1 MSRMVSIFLPHLP
14 LERLKRSGKAL
25 PDDRP
30 FALVGSEERR
40 LLLTAVNAAS
50 AAQGLIPGMGLAD
63 ARAICPHLL
72 TAPAEPVYFDLP
84 GQPRFTMPLPP
95 TQLADKIHLLA
106 DGLLERRVVV
116 PMFGPR

>member
-50 AAQGLIPGMGLAD
+50 AGQGLTPGMGLAD
-63 ARAICPHLL
+63 ARAIC
-72 TAPAEPVYFDLP
+72 
-84 GQPRFTMPLPP
+84 R
-95 TQLADKIHLLA
+95 IS
-106 DGLLERRVVV
+106 
-116 PMFGPR
+116 